1 MAVLSGLLEVQQLA
15 TPDNLA
21 GLTAVFHSATY
32 LGFAMPMLLAFIS
45 ETWPSVTYPMM
56 FGVGVGAALTS
67 LVVVV
72 AAHRLNPCTSGSPTC
87 ALSRSSLR

>member
-1 MAVLSGLLEVQQLA
+1 M
-15 TPDNLA
+15 
-21 GLTAVFHSATY
+21 
-32 LGFAMPMLLAFIS
+32 LAFIS

-72 AAHRLNPCTSGSPTC
+72 AAHRLNPHVGSPTC